1 MKTILIV
8 DDEQQMRSML
18 TLYLRKNFK
27 LIEAKNGNEAID
39 TLKHN
44 EVDLVLLDIM
54 MPELD
59 GIEACKQMK
68 KLKSDVPIIL
78 LTALNET
85 SQKVEG
91 LTIGA
96 DDYVVKPF
104 EPEELLARIHVQL
117 RHFQK
122 EEVQTKIIHF
132 KELKIDPV
140 SHTVTVNGKDVKYS
154 PKEFDLLYLMAAHP
168 NRVYTREQLLDL
180 IWGLDEVV
188 DIRTVDSH
196 VRYVRDKLK
205 KAGISDQ
212 PIETVWGVGYKF
224 NREDHDE
231 T

>member
-8 DDEQQMRSML
+8 DDEKQMRTML
-18 TLYLRKNFK
+18 TLYLRNEFK
-27 LIEAKNGNEAID
+27 LIEAENGNEAIH
-39 TLKHN
+39 TLKQN
-44 EVDLVLLDIM
+44 EIDLVLLDIM
-54 MPELD
+54 MPALD

-68 KLKSDVPIIL
+68 TIKPDIPIIL

-104 EPEELLARIHVQL
+104 EPEELLARIQVQL
-117 RHFQK
+117 RHYQK
-122 EEVQTKIIHF
+122 GEQAKTIQF
-132 KELKIDPV
+132 KELKIDPL
-140 SHTVTVNGKDVKYS
+140 SHTVTVKGKEIKYS
-154 PKEFDLLYLMAAHP
+154 PKEFDLLYLMASHP

-180 IWGLDEVV
+180 IWGLDDIV

-205 KAGISDQ
+205 KAGISHQ

-224 NREDHDE
+224 DQEDNNE
-231 T
+231 TK